1 MWLCSLFTCSSF
13 ICLHKGILRLSIQF
27 VAFSHRKRH
36 ANKIKTNMRSIC
48 SKFVNKFT
56 TFLNDGLSI
65 QNVAGKCN
73 VNQPTM
79 QRLR

>member
-1 MWLCSLFTCSSF
+1 
-13 ICLHKGILRLSIQF
+13 
-27 VAFSHRKRH
+27 
-36 ANKIKTNMRSIC
+36 MRSIC

-56 TFLNDGLSI
+56 TFLNDGLST